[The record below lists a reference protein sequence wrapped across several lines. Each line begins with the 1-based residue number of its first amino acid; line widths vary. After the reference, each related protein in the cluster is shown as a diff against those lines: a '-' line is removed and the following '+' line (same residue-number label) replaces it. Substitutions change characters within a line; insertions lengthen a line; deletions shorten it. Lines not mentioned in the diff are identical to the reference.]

1 MVYSGQT
8 QTAVAYAQVATNP
21 SLQQAPVGHVQVAP
35 AGHMQQAPVSQMQQ
49 APADGHPQQ
58 APVQMQQ
65 APADGHPQQ
74 APVQMQQAPADGHV
88 SQSPAPYSPDG
99 IAQYAPAGYAHAASP
114 LPGQTLEDNDVRVM
128 RELIE
133 SSDVTQLRQT
143 QSVVLRGLS
152 KLYGRLTA
160 VDGISLTVAPGTCV
174 SPRVCTCTCT

>member
-1 MVYSGQT
+1 M
-8 QTAVAYAQVATNP
+8 
-21 SLQQAPVGHVQVAP
+21 QQAPVGHVQVAP
-35 AGHMQQAPVSQMQQ
+35 AGHLQQAPVGQTQQ
-49 APADGHPQQ
+49 APADGHLQQ
-58 APVQMQQ
+58 APV
-65 APADGHPQQ
+65 
-74 APVQMQQAPADGHV
+74 VQMQEAPAVGHV

-160 VDGISLTVAPGTCV
+160 VDGISLTVAPGKYMYMTCR
-174 SPRVCTCTCT
+174 PRYMTCRTGTTSRVHVHG

>member
-1 MVYSGQT
+1 MYSGQT

-35 AGHMQQAPVSQMQQ
+35 AGHMQQAPVS
-49 APADGHPQQ
+49 
-58 APVQMQQ
+58 QMQQ